1 MSFTRQHITA
11 GQQASIARSFFYST
25 TPAAFAMNR
34 SLVSIC
40 PDSVGS
46 RSRQY
51 EAPGACLISLIEGS
65 KPSDDVP
72 TQIQFTMKITGKST
86 GTAASDK
93 QAVNQAR
100 IHIQDTSPSTNEP
113 AILAENPSHRT
124 PESPEVESLR
134 SLLKANLDRLSASPA
149 LIERIRSGMHSS
161 KD

>member
-1 MSFTRQHITA
+1 MTLTRPYITA
-11 GQQASIARSFFYST
+11 GQQASNAYSFSYST
-25 TPAAFAMNR
+25 PSTAFAKNR
-34 SLVSIC
+34 SLVFIC

-51 EAPGACLISLIEGS
+51 EAPGACWIGPIESS

-86 GTAASDK
+86 GTAVSDK

-100 IHIQDTSPSTNEP
+100 IHTQDTSPGAIQP
-113 AILAENPSHRT
+113 AILAESPTHRT

-134 SLLKANLDRLSASPA
+134 SLLKANLERLSASPA
-149 LIERIRSGMHSS
+149 LVERIRSRMHSS